1 MNDDL
6 RLFVWTNLDG
16 VLVCPW
22 TEMELESQ
30 KRVFVGGGPLHT
42 MNHDQLVALVKLA
55 FRDPDVCNGKKT
67 AVFYGGND
75 WNKQGCPDERR
86 GKKLMVLD
94 LRS

>member
-1 MNDDL
+1 
-6 RLFVWTNLDG
+6 
-16 VLVCPW
+16 
-22 TEMELESQ
+22 
-30 KRVFVGGGPLHT
+30 

-55 FRDPDVCNGKKT
+55 FRDPNVCNGKKT
-67 AVFYGGND
+67 AVFYDGND